1 MDITGGGNMDISAIL
16 AFVFGLFLLYI
27 IGILLVIPIKII
39 FKLIVNGVIGGI
51 LLLLF
56 NLIGGIFG
64 LTLVIN
70 PLNAIIAGLLGIP
83 GVILLLIIQIL
94 L

>member
-1 MDITGGGNMDISAIL
+1 MDFGIIL

-39 FKLIVNGVIGGI
+39 LKLIGNGILGGI
-51 LLLLF
+51 LLLLV

-64 LTLVIN
+64 LTLAIN
-70 PLNAIIAGLLGIP
+70 PLNAIIVGLLGIP
-83 GVILLLIIQIL
+83 GIVLLFIIQKL

>member
-1 MDITGGGNMDISAIL
+1 MDIGTIL

-70 PLNAIIAGLLGIP
+70 PLTAIIAGLLGIP